1 MEDLMKKLYSKL
13 SALGAVL
20 VIATAFASADTVTL
34 ASFGST
40 GATPSGVNNTA
51 LKFTADSTG
60 VPIGTG
66 ATSDLNPGGV
76 WTNPVTTFA
85 NSLWVS
91 YNAGTAP
98 GGAVIAPNGTYT
110 YTSTFSD
117 TLGAS
122 YSGTFEVMAD
132 DTVDVFLNGVKFIT
146 DSVGSPNDN
155 KCESTVPNCTTVDS
169 VAWSFTGTGS
179 ETLTF
184 VVDQV
189 GLSATGVDFDA
200 KVVSSVV
207 PEPNTLLLLG
217 TGLVSA
223 AGALFRRRRA

>member
-1 MEDLMKKLYSKL
+1 MKLYSKL

-20 VIATAFASADTVTL
+20 VVATAFASADTVTL

-40 GATPSGVNNTA
+40 GATPSGINNTA
-51 LKFTADSTG
+51 LSFTANSTG
-60 VPIGTG
+60 VPLNGG
-66 ATSDLNPGGV
+66 ATFDLTPGL
-76 WTNPVTTFA
+76 WAPADTTFA
-85 NSLWVS
+85 ASQWVS

-122 YSGTFEVMAD
+122 YSGTFDVMAD

-155 KCESTVPNCTTVDS
+155 KCESNVPNCSTVDS

-184 VVDQV
+184 VVEQV
-189 GLSATGVDFDA
+189 GLAATGVDFDA
-200 KVVSSVV
+200 RVTSAAAT

-217 TGLVSA
+217 TGLVGA
-223 AGALFRRRRA
+223 AVTLFRRKRAA